1 MNATQL
7 PASAVDA
14 GTAPVGGSTRTL
26 LVLATLPAVVQPD
39 GRWLLPTKL
48 VSGMSL
54 YAQRWPGRV
63 VLGLPAGDTPSDALD
78 NAPWNPAQLPFGLR
92 RLSFPDLAARGDPLL
107 DGAVVL
113 TVLHHELYGLAQQCR
128 RQNARLVLNTELTLK
143 TQLQIARASYAPGLR
158 LLKSVTW
165 LLLNHRRALREIQQ
179 AHGLQ
184 CNGTPTFYAFARKN
198 PDPLLYLDN
207 RTTRDM
213 LATTQDQQ
221 ARAQRIRQGEPLR
234 LLFSGRL
241 HPIKGAQHLVPMA
254 ARLKSMDIPFDLRIA
269 GDGPLRTDIEQQ
281 IRQQGLSAQ
290 VTCTGNLDFAGELMP
305 LLRETVDLFV
315 CPHPQG
321 DPSCT
326 YLETMSG
333 GVPIVGYRNEAWQGL
348 HQRSQAGAVCDSNSP
363 DALAQAVAELHANRE
378 RLVALSERS
387 LTFASQHLFESEFET
402 RLIHL
407 TRIAAHDAP

>member
-1 MNATQL
+1 MNATNI
-7 PASAVDA
+7 PAPPINAN
-14 GTAPVGGSTRTL
+14 TAPVGGSARTL
-26 LVLATLPAVVQPD
+26 LVLATLPAVVGAD
-39 GRWLLPTKL
+39 GRWLLPAKL

-63 VLGLPAGDTPSDALD
+63 VLGLPAGNAPSDALD
-78 NAPWNPAQLPFGLR
+78 NVPWNPAQLPFGLQ
-92 RLSFPDLAARGDPLL
+92 RLSFPDLAARGAPVL
-107 DGAVVL
+107 DRAVVL
-113 TVLHHELYGLAQQCR
+113 AVLHHELHGLAQQCR

-143 TQLQIARASYAPGLR
+143 TQLQIARASLAPGLR
-158 LLKSVTW
+158 LMKSAAW
-165 LLLNHRRALREIQQ
+165 LLLNHRHALQEIRQ

-184 CNGTPTFYAFARKN
+184 CNGTPTFDAFARRN

-213 LATTQDQQ
+213 LATPQDQL
-221 ARAQRIRQGEPLR
+221 ARAQRIRQGDPLR

-254 ARLKSMDIPFDLRIA
+254 VRLRRMEIPFDLRIA
-269 GDGPLRTDIEQQ
+269 GDGPLRADIEDQ
-281 IRQQGLSAQ
+281 IRRQGLDEQ
-290 VTCTGNLDFAGELMP
+290 VGCVGNLDFVRELMP

-326 YLETMSG
+326 YLETLSG
-333 GVPIVGYRNEAWQGL
+333 GVPIVGFPNEAWQGL
-348 HQRSQAGAVCDSNSP
+348 HQRCGAGTVCDSQTP
-363 DALAQAVAELHANRE
+363 DALARAVAELHANRD

-387 LTFASQHLFESEFET
+387 VAFAAQHLFESEFET
-402 RLIHL
+402 RLTHL
-407 TRIAAHDAP
+407 KRIADQDAP